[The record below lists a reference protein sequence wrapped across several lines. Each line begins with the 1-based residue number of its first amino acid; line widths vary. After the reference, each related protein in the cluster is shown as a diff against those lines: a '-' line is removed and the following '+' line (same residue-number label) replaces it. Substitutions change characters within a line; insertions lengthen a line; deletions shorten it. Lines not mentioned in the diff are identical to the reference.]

1 MGFHYLLL
9 VELVTSFHAMATHVQ
24 IIISWSE
31 FGFASCSYLSFP
43 RSSDWHT
50 AVNVSSSC
58 SKRKKPPAQ
67 PQCPTGLWRRHCPAP
82 RVGWGVGLQGA
93 GWVPVCWDICPSGRW
108 ATRKQQHDVWG
119 ASGWADSDGWL
130 EDFSKTPQV
139 LPCIHTAWLAAAD
152 GLATRNP
159 FGCFWFSSL
168 TFDQPHLPPC
178 SSARIF
184 IAADHP

>member
-67 PQCPTGLWRRHCPAP
+67 PQCPTGIWRRRCPAP

-119 ASGWADSDGWL
+119 ASGTALLAGLILMGDW
-130 EDFSKTPQV
+130 KTFPKHFR
-139 LPCIHTAWLAAAD
+139 CCLA
-152 GLATRNP
+152 
-159 FGCFWFSSL
+159 SI
-168 TFDQPHLPPC
+168 QPG
-178 SSARIF
+178 
-184 IAADHP
+184 